1 MKDSHLSRG
10 APDREMQLVRAFFGE
25 IKGYFVEVGAN
36 EPRERSQTWLL
47 DEQSGWIGLLIE
59 PYRTLL
65 PACGLGAKQ
74 KSFRSRVPPPRTP
87 DANCRFTLQGRYLP
101 LNRERMAP
109 GATPESVINVSTRTL
124 DSILIEAGTAS
135 GFDFLSIDNRS
146 PARLRCRPLAAD
158 A

>member
-1 MKDSHLSRG
+1 MKDSHVSRG
-10 APDREMQLVRAFFGE
+10 APDHEMQLVRAFFGE

-36 EPRERSQTWLL
+36 EPRERSQAWLL
-47 DEQSGWIGLLIE
+47 EQSGWTGVLIE
-59 PYRTLL
+59 PQPNLAAELRLGRNAKVFQFACSSPENAGREL
-65 PACGLGAKQ
+65 PLHVA
-74 KSFRSRVPPPRTP
+74 
-87 DANCRFTLQGRYLP
+87 GRYLP